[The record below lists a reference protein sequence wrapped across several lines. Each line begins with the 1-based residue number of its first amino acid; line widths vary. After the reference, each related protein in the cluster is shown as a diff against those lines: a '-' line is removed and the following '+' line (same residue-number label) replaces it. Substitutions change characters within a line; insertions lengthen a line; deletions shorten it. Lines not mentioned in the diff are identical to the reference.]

1 MVVLIDYETR
11 QEKVIVN
18 DRDEL
23 VRVYLKNKDSIW
35 IGYNSRMYDQW
46 IMKAILL
53 GMNPSKVNDD
63 LILFNI
69 AGYRAVPNANQIP
82 FNNFDISTGFHSLK
96 QLEAFMGESIH
107 ETSVPFTI
115 QRKLTDDEIQ
125 ETIEYCRSDVL
136 NTIKVFEHRRSEF
149 DAQLS
154 LIEAFNLDM
163 SYFNKTKAQLSAH
176 ILGASKVKRDDEFD
190 DERRSKIGYDE
201 FDITIVD
208 CLRLEKYKHIED
220 WFRNPAN
227 LDYSNKLKVDVYG
240 VPHVMG
246 YGGTHSAIPKYRGEG
261 FFVMS
266 DIALT

>member
-1 MVVLIDYETR
+1 M
-11 QEKVIVN
+11 
-18 DRDEL
+18 
-23 VRVYLKNKDSIW
+23 
-35 IGYNSRMYDQW
+35 
-46 IMKAILL
+46 
-53 GMNPSKVNDD
+53 
-63 LILFNI
+63 
-69 AGYRAVPNANQIP
+69 
-82 FNNFDISTGFHSLK
+82 
-96 QLEAFMGESIH
+96 
-107 ETSVPFTI
+107 
-115 QRKLTDDEIQ
+115 
-125 ETIEYCRSDVL
+125 
-136 NTIKVFEHRRSEF
+136 FEHRRSEF

-176 ILGASKVKRDDEFD
+176 ILGASKVKRD
-190 DERRSKIGYDE
+190 DE